1 MSSVTESQTTET
13 TTVTNYKLPTAKT
26 LQQCAKLAIVEDKP
40 LMFDYYA
47 GSIDKEVLIGVRE
60 NNEKL
65 LVRNEEEYTSP
76 ISKIYKS
83 DDEYIILTENSIYL
97 VSAYIPSRRIS

>member
-1 MSSVTESQTTET
+1 MRLIRSQQR
-13 TTVTNYKLPTAKT
+13 AKSR
-26 LQQCAKLAIVEDKP
+26 IH
-40 LMFDYYA
+40 
-47 GSIDKEVLIGVRE
+47 SNID
-60 NNEKL
+60 NNAHQFNDNEKL